1 MKKKLPRLKND
12 RAAEEFVAKADLAGY
27 DLSDFRR
34 VRFEFQPKAERVNMR
49 IPARL
54 LKAVRTAAARRG
66 IPYQRFIREVLERAL
81 EPRGSSR

>member
-1 MKKKLPRLKND
+1 MKKKLPRLKSD

-34 VRFEFQPKAERVNMR
+34 VRFEFQPKAKRISMR
-49 IPARL
+49 IPASL

-81 EPRGSSR
+81 IVP